1 MNLDGYG
8 GRFMNSEQNIDMYV
22 ASGTGA
28 LIPPRSSGSQM
39 ELLEVSSGSATVS
52 VGTTTLTMNSGDIV
66 YVPTDMM
73 LRAEAEGTFAS
84 IRGVSFA
91 AEILDGA
98 LERFDTEVLSM
109 FYIQSRNNIAIFRA
123 SDPIAHRLSRD
134 MESAAEEFLAKD
146 VCYRLIIKSRLFL
159 MISSILRAYSEMKND
174 RDRMIYHNV
183 IRLSPVIDYIAEH
196 FEEKIYVE
204 SLAEIINVTSDYFI
218 KMFKDSIGKTPIDYI
233 NGLRVNKA
241 MQYLVETDMPMSDI
255 SDKIGFCNAN
265 YFHKIF
271 KQYTD
276 VSPLAYRKSAK

>member
-1 MNLDGYG
+1 
-8 GRFMNSEQNIDMYV
+8 MNSEQNIDMYV